1 MYLWEKI
8 RRYLVIWGL
17 ILLFLVVAAV
27 AVYWKEI
34 GNVMSAEA
42 SALFSGIMTVGLILG
57 GIIYLLRLVFR

>member
-27 AVYWKEI
+27 VVYWKEI
-34 GNVMSAEA
+34 GKVMSAEV